1 MTTTARV
8 IFEVKRGG
16 TVSWLYEATSG
27 DPSAAHNLVS
37 KLKPIAHAEASLP
50 GDEVDAVATLSAAHA
65 AAGAGSAAGWLVTV
79 TDAVS
84 ATLEPGFYA
93 SDLAYDFG
101 GETFLTKDAIILEV
115 LPAISL
121 P

>member
-1 MTTTARV
+1 VRDA
-8 IFEVKRGG
+8 FQVKRGG
-16 TVSWLYEATSG
+16 SVSWLYEATDG
-27 DPSAAHNLVS
+27 DPSAAQNLVS

-50 GDEVDAVATLSAAHA
+50 GDEVDAVATLSATHA
-65 AAGAGSAAGWLVTV
+65 AAGAGALAGWLVTV

-84 ATLEPGFYA
+84 AALEPGFYA

-101 GETFLTKDAIILEV
+101 GVTFVTHDAIILEV
-115 LPAISL
+115 LPAISV